1 MLYQHLATHTAGIYK
16 IHKIDGSNHRDHCLV
31 FCDVLCLLLRS
42 AGVGRT
48 GTLITIQSMMKM
60 IEHEKKVDIFNFVLN
75 MRHQRNLMVQT
86 EVSAADAEVIMQHT
100 TDACCIIKGIKK
112 PIGEEGLLSPVV

>member
-1 MLYQHLATHTAGIYK
+1 MYNYVDDNNYFYT
-16 IHKIDGSNHRDHCLV
+16 C
-31 FCDVLCLLLRS
+31 S

-60 IEHEKKVDIFNFVLN
+60 IEHENKVDIFNFVLN

-86 EVSAADAEVIMQHT
+86 EVNIMNALT
-100 TDACCIIKGIKK
+100 TI
-112 PIGEEGLLSPVV
+112 PHSPSLHVYSIPHSPLPTNIALTE

>member
-1 MLYQHLATHTAGIYK
+1 MYVYQWIHYYNDNYLY
-16 IHKIDGSNHRDHCLV
+16 
-31 FCDVLCLLLRS
+31 S

-86 EVSAADAEVIMQHT
+86 EVNKQAQ
-100 TDACCIIKGIKK
+100 KNK
-112 PIGEEGLLSPVV
+112 